1 MSTSPTWL
9 SIESNHYGYHAN
21 ASPAAAVPSDE
32 LDDRFEVI
40 GRNRGFGQA
49 HRGGENLS
57 FNWSPGIGD
66 PTFIGWLTVIL
77 YFAASISCWR
87 SGQIVELHG
96 RRRLYERRAWRF
108 IAMLFL
114 VLGINKQLDLQT
126 ALTEAGRILAHLQG
140 WYEQRRF
147 VQTAFIG
154 LVAITCLLLAA
165 TLLIW
170 LRRAPVP
177 TWLALFG
184 TITVLGF
191 VLIRAAS
198 FEHIDRLIG
207 ERILGLRWHW
217 VIEISGISLV
227 LVSSQWR
234 QIR

>member
-1 MSTSPTWL
+1 VRNSLPRCVFKRCIIL
-9 SIESNHYGYHAN
+9 ASNQGWDFV
-21 ASPAAAVPSDE
+21 PA
-32 LDDRFEVI
+32 RVI
-40 GRNRGFGQA
+40 GRDRWLGQA

-66 PTFIGWLTVIL
+66 PTFIGWLTVTL

-87 SGQIVELHG
+87 SGQMVGLHG
-96 RRRLYERRAWRF
+96 RRRSHERRAWRF

-126 ALTEAGRILAHLQG
+126 ALTEAGRVLAHLQG
-140 WYEQRRF
+140 WYEQRRI

-154 LVAITCLLLAA
+154 LVTITCLLLAA
-165 TLLIW
+165 TLLAW
-170 LRRAPVP
+170 MRRAPVS
-177 TWLALFG
+177 TWLALLG

-207 ERILGLRWHW
+207 ESILGLRWHW

-234 QIR
+234 QIP